1 MPSLSIFSSKM
12 FFTLA
17 RSIQAHFSKRDRLTF
32 LWGVVFAIPSLAV
45 AVLSPIEV
53 ISSGF
58 LRTNPI
64 RVVHNPV
71 TAPKPGFCE
80 VTEDGLV
87 HFPAD
92 IMMQS
97 SILVVGN
104 SHSDWFMYP
113 QWIEQEGRTVGHRIA
128 VFSVARP
135 ACSVIEMLDTIIYFL
150 RTTTRHFNAILVK
163 PANPFFDDIAH
174 PFDRENTDP
183 VIGSGFSVIHT
194 GMPLDGPP
202 FSWISHS
209 GLMIQKRKTD
219 LVLIERTRRMKQ
231 MHDRTLPGK
240 DVELVTQVPSAVQEL
255 MDKERERY
263 EKVLMEMMQVCKTA
277 NIPLIFMTTPGR
289 LFDLSAPET
298 LALVQ
303 TTPAFF
309 NRFSLLGINQQLSE
323 QFSACVRRIAKQ
335 AGSEV
340 IDTEALAYSLPKEK
354 NHYRDFVH
362 LDFETEKIH
371 GRFVYQ
377 RLREMGL

>member
-1 MPSLSIFSSKM
+1 MPSLSIFSSNM
-12 FFTLA
+12 FSTLA
-17 RSIQAHFSKRDRLTF
+17 GSIQSQFSRRDRQTLV
-32 LWGVVFAIPSLAV
+32 WGVVFAIPTLAV
-45 AVLSPIEV
+45 ALLSPIEV
-53 ISSGF
+53 VSPGF
-58 LRTNPI
+58 LQTNPI

-87 HFPAD
+87 SYPTE
-92 IMMQS
+92 IMAKS
-97 SILVVGN
+97 SILVLGN

-128 VFSVARP
+128 VYSAARP
-135 ACSVIEMLDTIIYFL
+135 ACSAIEMLDTLIYL
-150 RTTTRHFNAILVK
+150 LKTTSRHFDSILIK

-174 PFDRENTDP
+174 PFEREGTDP
-183 VIGSGFSVIHT
+183 RVGSGFSVIFT
-194 GMPLDGPP
+194 GMPLTGSP
-202 FSWISHS
+202 FSWVNHFD
-209 GLMIQKRKTD
+209 LMVQKRKTD

-240 DVELVTQVPSAVQEL
+240 EVELVTDVPSQVQEL
-255 MDKERERY
+255 MNREGRRY
-263 EKVLMEMMQVCKTA
+263 EQVLMNMMQVCKTA
-277 NIPLIFMTTPGR
+277 DIPLILLTTPGR
-289 LFDLSAPET
+289 LFDLSDPET
-298 LALVQ
+298 LAMIQ

-309 NRFSLLGINQQLSE
+309 NRFSLLGINQQLCE
-323 QFSACVRRIAKQ
+323 QFSSSVRRVAEQ
-335 AGSEV
+335 GGCEV
-340 IDTEALAYSLPKEK
+340 IDTEALVYTLPKDK